1 MNNFFYS
8 SSDYDLFKK
17 ALRTTKNEPVII
29 NILSDD
35 SSLNEGGD
43 AGTVVNAQRKQMS
56 SKFQASPF
64 DKFFGPRKKRTDP
77 LDMKD
82 FSSWKN
88 KNYRESE
95 KQIDSAPETTTKF
108 SFSDYLNSRTKDK
121 KYNNE
126 DELKSESQKSIEQM
140 NSSDND
146 FKKFSLDSYLN
157 KLEQQT
163 KAKKDF
169 DETDDLVSSFVDEN
183 AMSMQNTDIDQ
194 DENFMNRSSIGVED
208 IAFGNEIKGEK
219 FSFDREE
226 LETVKA
232 RLDKLERESNNIKD
246 KPTTK
251 LISSN
256 DIRDITKDDNDEF
269 NFDKLGIEDDI
280 ERVNSKIDSL
290 NKVLQPSGDDK
301 TDDPKIEGNKF
312 FEINKQFE
320 ENDSKKEDYS
330 KISTSESLAQRISE
344 SAPINV
350 SGMSDGST
358 LVINTNGTGPMGGT
372 EEFISTA
379 PMGGTSFVEPMQT
392 ASSGVSHEPMQTG
405 SSGSQVSI
413 SQGTAPSSSSSSTSS
428 TSSTTTSSSTT
439 SSSSSSGETSTQST
453 AVSESSGSGQA
464 KTTSTIGV
472 VKPVV
477 IVGSK
482 ANPEELKDS
491 DKSEED
497 STDGSESII
506 DAVEMISDDDNAI
519 PADGVSVVS
528 GIDGIDGYESLDGV
542 DIEGLDFG
550 LDGETASQIKSS
562 DEYITKADLRTITDE
577 IIGKFSELNR
587 NSQTSHASSST
598 TDYENPYGMSYKP
611 EDIYGSQAS
620 MVGQTAFAG
629 QGVSDNPLLDQNRNV
644 FGIVSTTNNNGNNSE
659 IDREYKKKQD
669 ELQAQLMELIEQNKR
684 TDEEITK
691 KLELAEQEKLRVAE
705 EYEKRLR
712 ELEESMLKREEA
724 VKQQAYIDKLKNDI
738 KFKKSENKYKL
749 REEQIRESEKS
760 NTQSLLD
767 CEKLKSELRNCLSVS
782 NLEMDKKLLECV
794 NKLHKAEIE
803 KQEQK
808 VEELEQDLKE
818 EKEIEKPARPKT
830 TTSKRR
836 PSTVKSRMRT
846 RTPRRRIDS
855 DIIGGINFD

>member
-43 AGTVVNAQRKQMS
+43 AGAVVNAQRKQMS

-121 KYNNE
+121 RYNNE
-126 DELKSESQKSIEQM
+126 DELKADNQKSIEQM
-140 NSSDND
+140 NSTDEN
-146 FKKFSLDSYLN
+146 FQKFSLDSYLN

-169 DETDDLVSSFVDEN
+169 DETDDLVSDFVDEN
-183 AMSMQNTDIDQ
+183 AMVMQNTDVDQ
-194 DENFMNRSSIGVED
+194 DENFMNHSSVGVED
-208 IAFGNEIKGEK
+208 IAFGNEIKGDK
-219 FSFDREE
+219 FSFDKEE

-232 RLDKLERESNNIKD
+232 RLDKLEREANNIKD

-251 LISSN
+251 LISKNELS
-256 DIRDITKDDNDEF
+256 DITKDDDDEF

-290 NKVLQPSGDDK
+290 NKVLKSDVD
-301 TDDPKIEGNKF
+301 TETEAPKIEGNKF

-320 ENDSKKEDYS
+320 ESDSNKSDYS
-330 KISTSESLAQRISE
+330 RIATSESIAQRLSE
-344 SAPINV
+344 SAPVNV
-350 SGMSDGST
+350 SGMGDGST
-358 LVINTNGTGPMGGT
+358 LVINTNGPSQVGVVD
-372 EEFISTA
+372 EFIA
-379 PMGGTSFVEPMQT
+379 PNPVAGTSFAEQVQT
-392 ASSGVSHEPMQTG
+392 ASSGSVQPVSQ
-405 SSGSQVSI
+405 SGSQGSVA
-413 SQGTAPSSSSSSTSS
+413 QSSSQSTSS
-428 TSSTTTSSSTT
+428 SGTSVATSSETSA
-439 SSSSSSGETSTQST
+439 SSGQTAT
-453 AVSESSGSGQA
+453 AV
-464 KTTSTIGV
+464 GV

-477 IVGSK
+477 IVGAK
-482 ANPEELKDS
+482 ANPSELKDADETEESSPQTS
-491 DKSEED
+491 D
-497 STDGSESII
+497 TFI
-506 DAVEMISDDDNAI
+506 DAVEMIDEQTDAVS
-519 PADGVSVVS
+519 ADGVSVISGVE
-528 GIDGIDGYESLDGV
+528 GIDGIDGFEPVDVDSLDFA
-542 DIEGLDFG
+542 L
-550 LDGETASQIKSS
+550 GEEATSQINRS

-577 IIGKFSELNR
+577 IIGKFSELNK
-587 NSQTSHASSST
+587 NSQPAQST
-598 TDYENPYGMSYKP
+598 GVNGAYETPYGMNYNP
-611 EDIYGSQAS
+611 EDVYGSQAS
-620 MVGQTAFAG
+620 MVGQNPFAS
-629 QGVSDNPLLDQNRNV
+629 QGPSDNPLLDQNRNV
-644 FGIVSTTNNNGNNSE
+644 FGIVATGGNNGNSE
-659 IDREYKKKQD
+659 IDKEYKKKQD

-712 ELEESMLKREEA
+712 ELEESMLKREES

-760 NTQSLLD
+760 NTQNLLD

-818 EKEIEKPARPKT
+818 EKEEKEEREVEQPARTRT
-830 TTSKRR
+830 TAASKRR